1 MFWSVLV
8 PQGTIIK
15 THSTSILHLIKIKLI
30 CCDVLILYSVS
41 FSWEI
46 SLGSLTSHRLLYYS
60 FCRDLFCT
68 RFLGK
73 GLFFLSLY
81 MASWWGLYKCLLMAR
96 QWPGHGVN
104 CLCYLHEVSGT
115 TFSFTAEFQAM
126 TTLIWCLTYA
136 LCDLTY
142 IWNNKPVKV

>member
-1 MFWSVLV
+1 MWLHWSETDYNQMFWSVLV

-73 GLFFLSLY
+73 GLFFFLCTWRLGEGYINVYLWRGNDLGMESI
-81 MASWWGLYKCLLMAR
+81 ASVTSMKYQAQLFRL
-96 QWPGHGVN
+96 QQ
-104 CLCYLHEVSGT
+104 
-115 TFSFTAEFQAM
+115 SF
-126 TTLIWCLTYA
+126 
-136 LCDLTY
+136 
-142 IWNNKPVKV
+142 KPWQH